1 MYKLYIWTLDLQMS
15 IPGNPYVSFA
25 NLLRPLA
32 LSEGRLPS
40 HLLGVHFGWA
50 IFVPAAPDGITSYPS
65 GGAFQLEKPLW
76 ISEDLSS
83 FPPAPLNRWDPGGL
97 MAPMKDPF

>member
-1 MYKLYIWTLDLQMS
+1 METFQAGAVGPLDLQMS

-40 HLLGVHFGWA
+40 QLLGVHFGWA

-76 ISEDLSS
+76 ISQDLPSS
-83 FPPAPLNRWDPGGL
+83 PGTIEPLGSGRFYGSI
-97 MAPMKDPF
+97 